1 MVEAV
6 AEAHEMDFSEHE
18 SIDQSLVNRL
28 VGFVTGLTQRI
39 IRLVRCEDE
48 QIARFLQPAQGR
60 HHSMEELK
68 VRGGERGFH
77 APCGW
82 VQDHRVQNAV
92 AVEENGGAV
101 HRADSH
107 FISFARRRGWE
118 TMRCQTTAWNS
129 SVWGVT
135 VSGESVGMI
144 RHASAT

>member
-1 MVEAV
+1 MRIAWREASGVVEAV

-68 VRGGERGFH
+68 VRGG
-77 APCGW
+77 
-82 VQDHRVQNAV
+82 
-92 AVEENGGAV
+92 
-101 HRADSH
+101 
-107 FISFARRRGWE
+107 
-118 TMRCQTTAWNS
+118 
-129 SVWGVT
+129 
-135 VSGESVGMI
+135 
-144 RHASAT
+144 